1 VDLFHVWL
9 QILLAIEGVF
19 LSASINI
26 LAATAAP
33 AGICLDLLLSPFAM
47 IHSPSTFSRQ
57 GCSTGVM
64 RQSQVE

>member
-33 AGICLDLLLSPFAM
+33 AGICLDLLFIAFRDDS
-47 IHSPSTFSRQ
+47 FSEYVQPTRL
-57 GCSTGVM
+57 
-64 RQSQVE
+64 